1 MILVGALGLVWLYG
15 AVRILVGVL
24 DERVQLYARLVL
36 LEDALDVEVVGA
48 GGGVLSLL
56 RGLSLRVL
64 LTGCSGCGCV
74 ARDDGRTQL
83 RLRLGCWSF

>member
-1 MILVGALGLVWLYG
+1 LILVGALGLVWLYG
-15 AVRILVGVL
+15 AVRILVAVL

>member
-64 LTGCSGCGCV
+64 LTGYSGCGCA